1 MNPSHSD
8 STSAA
13 SAVPPLDIP
22 GAYKNRGIAV
32 ASISLGYFSMIV
44 FFWHPFSTVLASVGF
59 ILALIS
65 LLRGVKGGLRGE
77 NLALIG
83 LGLCSF
89 SLFVVLTL
97 NQALRFIMW
106 EH

>member
-1 MNPSHSD
+1 MEHGHTAPPSD
-8 STSAA
+8 T
-13 SAVPPLDIP
+13 PPLDVP
-22 GAYKNRGIAV
+22 RAYKHRGIAV

-59 ILALIS
+59 LLALFSII
-65 LLRGVKGGLRGE
+65 RGVKGGLRGE

-83 LGLCSF
+83 LGICTF
-89 SLFVVLTL
+89 SLTVVLTL
-97 NQALRFIMW
+97 NQGLRFIMW

>member
-1 MNPSHSD
+1 MHHD
-8 STSAA
+8 HSAA
-13 SAVPPLDIP
+13 AASDVPPLDVP
-22 GAYKNRGIAV
+22 GAYKKRGMAI

-59 ILALIS
+59 LLAVLS

-77 NLALIG
+77 KLTLVG
-83 LGLCSF
+83 LGICAF
-89 SLFVVLTL
+89 SLSVVLTL
-97 NQALRFIMW
+97 NQGLRFIMW